1 MGFIYLFDLLT
12 SVSVSIIVNCSTWLL
27 YSGGHGVYYLY
38 KKIKGND
45 EHIDKKVI
53 LDDSKYVII
62 TREEYNNL
70 VTHHN

>member
-1 MGFIYLFDLLT
+1 MAFIYLFDLVT

-27 YSGGHGVYYLY
+27 YSGGQGVYYLY
-38 KKIKGND
+38 KKLKND
-45 EHIDKKVI
+45 QPHIDKKLI

-70 VTHHN
+70 LTH

>member
-1 MGFIYLFDLLT
+1 MAFIYLFDLLT

-38 KKIKGND
+38 KKIKGS
-45 EHIDKKVI
+45 EQYPDKKLI

-70 VTHHN
+70 MTHSN